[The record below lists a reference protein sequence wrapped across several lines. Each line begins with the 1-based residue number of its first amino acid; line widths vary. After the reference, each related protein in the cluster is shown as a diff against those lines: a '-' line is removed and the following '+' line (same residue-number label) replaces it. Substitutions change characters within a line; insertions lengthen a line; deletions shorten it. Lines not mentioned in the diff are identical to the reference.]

1 MIKYSE
7 VRKKKIASPF
17 YIQSIS
23 PNQNKREKG
32 KKGEGRIMLCY
43 SYFIIPKYGHLH
55 TTLFKVN
62 DDNYTF
68 KYKVIN

>member
-1 MIKYSE
+1 MKG
-7 VRKKKIASPF
+7 F
-17 YIQSIS
+17 YIRSI
-23 PNQNKREKG
+23 PPTKQKGKREK
-32 KKGEGRIMLCY
+32 KRGRENNALLFMCVV